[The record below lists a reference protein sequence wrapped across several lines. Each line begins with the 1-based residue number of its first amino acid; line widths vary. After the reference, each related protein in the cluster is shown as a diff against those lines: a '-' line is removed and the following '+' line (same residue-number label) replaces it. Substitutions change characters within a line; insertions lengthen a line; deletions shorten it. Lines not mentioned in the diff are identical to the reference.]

1 LLIGKSSISNQ
12 KSEISN
18 SARPTTI
25 EVEVME
31 RISSRQNPLVR
42 QFRDVARG
50 DVAGAMLLDGEHV
63 IDEALKSGVA
73 IDVAAFGERLGKGDL
88 AERMQRAGAKIVLV
102 TDAVLNAI
110 SPVHTPSGVVGI
122 ARRPVEKLE
131 DLFAREPQL
140 IAMLH
145 DVQDP
150 GNVGAVVRAAEG
162 CGATGVVCS
171 EGTADPFGWKAL
183 RGAMGSAFRLPV
195 AARQPL
201 AEALAMAR
209 SKGLRVFATTA
220 RGGTSLP
227 HCDLRG
233 PSAIIFGGEG
243 AGLSEDLLRAAD
255 AHLTIPMQPPVESL
269 NVAIAAALVI
279 YEAARQR
286 LGHTAN
292 VTV

>member
-1 LLIGKSSISNQ
+1 
-12 KSEISN
+12 
-18 SARPTTI
+18 
-25 EVEVME
+25 ME
-31 RISSRQNPLVR
+31 RISSRQNPLVK

-50 DVAGAMLLDGEHV
+50 DVAGAMLLDGDHV
-63 IDEALKSGVA
+63 IDEALGAGVA
-73 IDVAAFGERLGKGDL
+73 IEVAAFGERLGNGPL
-88 AERMQRAGAKIVLV
+88 AERMQRTGAKIVLV

-110 SPVHTPSGVVGI
+110 SPVQTPSGVVGI
-122 ARRPVEKLE
+122 ARRPARKLE
-131 DLFAREPQL
+131 ALFESTPQL

-162 CGATGVVCS
+162 CGATGVICS
-171 EGTADPFGWKAL
+171 ERTADPFGWKAL

-201 AEALAMAR
+201 AEAIAIAR

-220 RGGTSLP
+220 MGGTSLP

-243 AGLSEDLLRAAD
+243 AGLSEDLLQAAD
-255 AHLTIPMQPPVESL
+255 VRLTIPMQRPVESL
-269 NVAIAAALVI
+269 NVAIAAALVF

-286 LGHTAN
+286 LGHTAD

>member
-1 LLIGKSSISNQ
+1 
-12 KSEISN
+12 
-18 SARPTTI
+18 
-25 EVEVME
+25 ME
-31 RISSRQNPLVR
+31 RISSRQNRLVK

-50 DVAGAMLLDGEHV
+50 DVVGAMLLDGEHV
-63 IDEALKSGVA
+63 IDEALGSGVV
-73 IDVAAFGERLGKGDL
+73 IDVLAFGERLKNGLRAD
-88 AERMQRAGAKIVLV
+88 RMQRAGAKMVLV
-102 TDAVLNAI
+102 TDSVLRAI

-122 ARRPVEKLE
+122 ARRPAGRLDDV
-131 DLFAREPQL
+131 FAREPHL
-140 IAMLH
+140 IAILH

-150 GNVGAVVRAAEG
+150 GNVGAIVRAAEG
-162 CGATGVVCS
+162 CGATGIICS
-171 EGTADPFGWKAL
+171 ERTADPFGWKAL
-183 RGAMGSAFRLPV
+183 RGAMGSAFRLPI
-195 AARQPL
+195 AAGQPL
-201 AEALAMAR
+201 AEAISRAR

-227 HCDLRG
+227 QCDLRG
-233 PSAIIFGGEG
+233 PSAIVFGGEG

-255 AHLTIPMQPPVESL
+255 ARLTIPMHPPVESL

>member
-1 LLIGKSSISNQ
+1 
-12 KSEISN
+12 
-18 SARPTTI
+18 
-25 EVEVME
+25 ME
-31 RISSRQNPLVR
+31 RITSRQNPLVK
-42 QFRDVARG
+42 QFRDVTRG

-63 IDEALKSGVA
+63 IDEALSSGVV
-73 IDVAAFGERLGKGDL
+73 IDVAAFGDRLGKGHL

-102 TDAVLNAI
+102 SDAVLSAI

-122 ARRPVEKLE
+122 ARRPAESLE
-131 DLFAREPQL
+131 DLFARKPQL
-140 IAMLH
+140 IAVLH

-162 CGATGVVCS
+162 CGATGVICS
-171 EGTADPFGWKAL
+171 ERTADPFGWKAL
-183 RGAMGSAFRLPV
+183 RGSMGSAFRLPV
-195 AARQPL
+195 VARQRL
-201 AEALAMAR
+201 AEGLAMAR

-220 RGGTSLP
+220 RDGTSLP

-243 AGLSEDLLRAAD
+243 AGLSEDLLQAAD
-255 AHLTIPMQPPVESL
+255 ERLTIPMQPPVESL

>member
-1 LLIGKSSISNQ
+1 
-12 KSEISN
+12 
-18 SARPTTI
+18 
-25 EVEVME
+25 ME
-31 RISSRQNPLVR
+31 RISSRQNPLVK

-63 IDEALKSGVA
+63 IDEALGSGVV
-73 IDVAAFGERLGKGDL
+73 IDVAAFGERLGKGSL
-88 AERMQRAGAKIVLV
+88 ADRMQRAGTKIVLV
-102 TDAVLNAI
+102 TDAVLGAI
-110 SPVHTPSGVVGI
+110 SPVQNPSGVVGI
-122 ARRPVEKLE
+122 ARRPAQSL
-131 DLFAREPQL
+131 DALFAREPQL

-162 CGATGVVCS
+162 CGATGVICT
-171 EGTADPFGWKAL
+171 ERTADPFGWKAL

-201 AEALAMAR
+201 AEALAIAR
-209 SKGLRVFATTA
+209 SKGLRVFATIA
-220 RGGTSLP
+220 RGGTPLP

-243 AGLSEDLLRAAD
+243 AGLSEDLLQAAD
-255 AHLTIPMQPPVESL
+255 VRLTIPMQPPVESL
-269 NVAIAAALVI
+269 NVAIATALVI

-286 LGHTAN
+286 QGHIAN

>member
-1 LLIGKSSISNQ
+1 
-12 KSEISN
+12 
-18 SARPTTI
+18 
-25 EVEVME
+25 ME

-50 DVAGAMLLDGEHV
+50 DVSGAMLLDGEHV
-63 IDEALKSGVA
+63 IDEALGSGVA
-73 IDVAAFGERLGKGDL
+73 IDVAAFGERLGNGPL
-88 AERMQRAGAKIVLV
+88 ADRMQHAGVTIVLV
-102 TDAVLNAI
+102 TDAVLSAI
-110 SPVHTPSGVVGI
+110 SPVQTPSGVVGI
-122 ARRPVEKLE
+122 ARRPARRLE
-131 DLFAREPQL
+131 DLFVREPQL

-162 CGATGVVCS
+162 CGATGVLCG
-171 EGTADPFGWKAL
+171 ERTADPFGWKAL

-195 AARQPL
+195 ARQPL

-233 PSAIIFGGEG
+233 PAAIIFGGEG
-243 AGLSEDLLRAAD
+243 AGLPDDLLHAAD
-255 AHLTIPMQPPVESL
+255 ARLTIPMHPPVESL

-292 VTV
+292 VIV

>member
-1 LLIGKSSISNQ
+1 
-12 KSEISN
+12 
-18 SARPTTI
+18 
-25 EVEVME
+25 ME

-50 DVAGAMLLDGEHV
+50 DVSGAMLLDGEHV
-63 IDEALKSGVA
+63 IDEALGSGVA
-73 IDVAAFGERLGKGDL
+73 IDVAAFGERLGNGPL
-88 AERMQRAGAKIVLV
+88 ADRMQHAGVKIVLV
-102 TDAVLNAI
+102 TDAVLSAI

-122 ARRPVEKLE
+122 ARRPARRLE
-131 DLFAREPQL
+131 DLFVREPQL

-162 CGATGVVCS
+162 CGATGVLCG
-171 EGTADPFGWKAL
+171 ERTADPFGWKAL

-195 AARQPL
+195 ARQPL

-233 PSAIIFGGEG
+233 PAAIIFGGEG
-243 AGLSEDLLRAAD
+243 AGLPDDLLHAAD
-255 AHLTIPMQPPVESL
+255 ARLTIPMHPPVESL

-292 VTV
+292 VIV

>member
-1 LLIGKSSISNQ
+1 
-12 KSEISN
+12 
-18 SARPTTI
+18 
-25 EVEVME
+25 ME
-31 RISSRQNPLVR
+31 RITSRQNPLVK
-42 QFRDVARG
+42 QFREVARG
-50 DVAGAMLLDGEHV
+50 AVAGAMLLDGEHV
-63 IDEALKSGVA
+63 IDEALESGVT
-73 IDVAAFGERLGKGDL
+73 IDVAAFGERLGTGRL
-88 AERMQRAGAKIVLV
+88 ADRMQRAGAKIVFV
-102 TDAVLNAI
+102 TDAVLEAI
-110 SPVHTPSGVVGI
+110 SPVNTPSGVVGI
-122 ARRPVEKLE
+122 ARRRDKTLE
-131 DLFAREPQL
+131 DLFASEPQL

-162 CGATGVVCS
+162 CGATGVICS

-201 AEALAMAR
+201 AGAIAMAR
-209 SKGLRVFATTA
+209 AKGLRVFATAA

-243 AGLSEDLLRAAD
+243 PGLPEDLLQAAD
-255 AHLTIPMQPPVESL
+255 ARLTIPMQPPVESL
-269 NVAIAAALVI
+269 NVAIAAALVF

-286 LGHTAN
+286 LDHTAD
-292 VTV
+292 VIV